1 MSSVR
6 EFHASNSGRP
16 LDDDPFALAL
26 MEADKA
32 RGRTAP
38 NPPVG
43 ASIVRGADVISVGHT
58 QPAGEDHAEIVA
70 LKRAGSRARGAHMY
84 VTLEPCCAHGLT
96 PPCTDA
102 IIDAGIARVSVG
114 MIDPNPAV
122 SGKGLAIL
130 AKAGIPSN
138 VDDGA
143 RFRRPIAGFA
153 KRLSV
158 GQPYVASKWAMTLDG
173 KSATGGG
180 QSKWITSKESREL
193 AHDLRDQVDAII
205 IGVGTVLADDP
216 QLTPRPPR
224 PHRPTR
230 PNPLRV
236 VLDPRARTPVD
247 GRLVQTDDRDR
258 TVIAFGPNA
267 PRERLDRLVF
277 AGVEFVAVPSDEP
290 STVARW
296 VLGWLADQKVNE
308 VLVEGGGET
317 HWNLLAAGLVDEIWA
332 FVGAKVVGGRMA
344 VPAVGGEG
352 FSSLDQLDVSSITV
366 RQIGSDAL
374 LTAEIGSEWR
384 RTHWCSAE

>member
-1 MSSVR
+1 MIAKDA
-6 EFHASNSGRP
+6 E
-16 LDDDPFALAL
+16 
-26 MEADKA
+26 
-32 RGRTAP
+32 
-38 NPPVG
+38 
-43 ASIVRGADVISVGHT
+43 VIAVGHT

-70 LKRAGSRARGAHMY
+70 LKRAGPRARGAHMY
-84 VTLEPCCAHGLT
+84 VTLEPCCTHGLT

-102 IIDAGIARVSVG
+102 IIEAGIARVSVG

-122 SGKGLAIL
+122 GGKGIANLAE
-130 AKAGIPSN
+130 AGISTDI
-138 VDDGA
+138 DDGA
-143 RFRRPIAGFA
+143 RFRRPIAGYA

-158 GQPYVASKWAMTLDG
+158 GQPFVTSKWAMSLDG
-173 KSATGGG
+173 KTATSNG
-180 QSKWITSKESREL
+180 QSKWITSRESREL
-193 AHDLRDQVDAII
+193 AHDLRDHVDAIV

-216 QLTPRPPR
+216 QLTPRHPR

-247 GRLVQTDDRDR
+247 ARLVRSDDQDR

-267 PRERLDRLVF
+267 PRERLDRLIF

-290 STVARW
+290 STVACW
-296 VLGWLADQKVNE
+296 ILEWLAKQGVNE

-317 HWNLLAAGLVDEIWA
+317 HWNFLAAGLVDEIWA
-332 FVGAKVVGGRMA
+332 FVGAKVIGGRMA

-352 FSSLDQLDVSSITV
+352 FSSLEHLDVSKVTV

-374 LTAEIGSEWR
+374 LAAEIGSEWR
-384 RTHWCSAE
+384 RTHWHSPEQ

>member
-1 MSSVR
+1 MKELHDR
-6 EFHASNSGRP
+6 NPGRP
-16 LDDDPFALAL
+16 SKDDPFVLAL
-26 MEADKA
+26 LEADKA

-43 ASIVRGADVISVGHT
+43 AVIVKGADVISMGHT

-70 LKRAGSRARGAHMY
+70 LKRAGPRARGAHMY
-84 VTLEPCCAHGLT
+84 VTLEPCCTQGLT

-102 IIDAGIARVSVG
+102 IVDAGIAGVSVG

-122 SGKGLAIL
+122 GGKGVATLAR
-130 AKAGIPSN
+130 AGILTD
-138 VDDGA
+138 VDDGG

-158 GQPYVASKWAMTLDG
+158 RQPYVTSKWAMTLDG
-173 KSATGGG
+173 KSATGSG
-180 QSKWITSKESREL
+180 QSKWITSKESRDL

-224 PHRPTR
+224 PHRPAR

-247 GRLVQTDDRDR
+247 CRLVRTDDQDR

-267 PRERLDRLVF
+267 PRERLDRLIF

-290 STVARW
+290 STIARW
-296 VLGWLADQKVNE
+296 LLEWLAEQGVNE

-317 HWNLLAAGLVDEIWA
+317 HWNFLAAGLVDEIWA

-352 FSSLDQLDVSSITV
+352 FSSLEHLDVSAVTV

-374 LTAEIGSEWR
+374 LTAEVGSEWR
-384 RTHWCSAE
+384 RAHWRSAEQ